1 LLNHWSDQRL
11 FSKGLVEQDIVEL
24 ANIIERSHGG
34 GGTDKQSLV
43 EDLKKYGNTISTT
56 QELNQQA
63 DKLRNQIDELQRRGE
78 GLEGQ
83 NQKMLSIVAYSEPFV
98 EFLHA
103 SDDHSF
109 SNDNDNVKIL
119 AMIAF
124 TLYIL
129 YLRYAGIEKLVDD
142 DLNKLFVRLSRVVPA
157 RGEEAVSIPEL
168 KIVIGKALR
177 VLIAK
182 LDTKT
187 QADEKIL
194 Y

>member
-1 LLNHWSDQRL
+1 MS
-11 FSKGLVEQDIVEL
+11 FYIG
-24 ANIIERSHGG
+24 
-34 GGTDKQSLV
+34 
-43 EDLKKYGNTISTT
+43 
-56 QELNQQA
+56 
-63 DKLRNQIDELQRRGE
+63 
-78 GLEGQ
+78 
-83 NQKMLSIVAYSEPFV
+83 
-98 EFLHA
+98 

-119 AMIAF
+119 ALIAF
-124 TLYIL
+124 ILHIL
-129 YLRYAGIEKLVDD
+129 YLRYVGIEKLVEDD
-142 DLNKLFVRLSRVVPA
+142 VNKLFVRLSGAVAA

-168 KIVIGKALR
+168 KIVIAKALR

>member
-1 LLNHWSDQRL
+1 MLTCKHQ
-11 FSKGLVEQDIVEL
+11 
-24 ANIIERSHGG
+24 IERSHGD

-43 EDLKKYGNTISTT
+43 EDLKKYGNIISTI

-63 DKLRNQIDELQRRGE
+63 DKLRNQIDELQRREE

-98 EFLHA
+98 EFLHG

-124 TLYIL
+124 TLYIFVPS
-129 YLRYAGIEKLVDD
+129 LRRDRKI
-142 DLNKLFVRLSRVVPA
+142 SR
-157 RGEEAVSIPEL
+157 
-168 KIVIGKALR
+168 
-177 VLIAK
+177 
-182 LDTKT
+182 
-187 QADEKIL
+187 
-194 Y
+194 